1 MADNENQWEDTEY
14 SETENEEYTD
24 YDDQGEYAEDEYG
37 EYEDEDGVEYADG
50 YEQQHATRPKS
61 GCAPLIGL
69 LIFLILIGGI
79 GYGIYDTFFGK
90 KTIMNAITGNK
101 TSQNAEQNANQQQ
114 QNNEQP
120 APNQG
125 EMGDYFFNE
134 AGGNEGEMMS
144 VDFNADGSQNVQNQP
159 QNNEE
164 QQGEV
169 VANANPEQGLEIPNL
184 PEQNGGGNNQDQ
196 NQQPAP
202 LPTEDEMSVD
212 GLLDQNLQQNDNDNS
227 IMVSYAKPSREN
239 PFKPLIDIISG
250 DNNFALIGDEEYE
263 ILEPPVA
270 STPDENLTKLLQTQI
285 SGILYDDES
294 PSAIVNLNGAD
305 QFVKVG
311 DEISGY
317 TIDSITKD
325 KVQISY
331 KDNSYVAAV
340 GQLFTRGSLEK
351 QPAVVNLENKFAG
364 RYRNN

>member
-24 YDDQGEYAEDEYG
+24 YDDQSEYSDDEYG
-37 EYEDEDGVEYADG
+37 EYEDEDGVEYTDD

-61 GCAPLIGL
+61 GCAPLIVL

-101 TSQNAEQNANQQQ
+101 TSQNAVQNANQQQ
-114 QNNEQP
+114 QNNGQP
-120 APNQG
+120 APNEG

-144 VDFNADGSQNVQNQP
+144 VDFNADGNNQNTQNQP
-159 QNNEE
+159 QNNEG
-164 QQGEV
+164 QQDMNI
-169 VANANPEQGLEIPNL
+169 ANANLEQGLEIPNL
-184 PEQNGGGNNQDQ
+184 PQQNPDGNNQ
-196 NQQPAP
+196 NNNGQQPA
-202 LPTEDEMSVD
+202 LPSEEEMSVD
-212 GLLDQNLQQNDNDNS
+212 GLLDQNLQQNDNS
-227 IMVSYAKPSREN
+227 IMISYAKPSREN
-239 PFKPLIDIISG
+239 PFKPLVDIISG
-250 DNNFALIGDEEYE
+250 DNNFALFGDEEYE

-285 SGILYDDES
+285 SGILYDEES

-331 KDNSYVAAV
+331 KDNSYVASV